1 MERFAAFTR
10 CFLLLLNDV
19 NKDNETERE
28 QLRENWNEMNSMVQS
43 IKPDSSLLPI
53 IASII
58 QFLNSFV
65 CS

>member
-1 MERFAAFTR
+1 MERFDSFTR

-58 QFLNSFV
+58 QLLNSFV

>member
-28 QLRENWNEMNSMVQS
+28 QLRENWNEMNMVQS

-58 QFLNSFV
+58 QLLNSFV

>member
-58 QFLNSFV
+58 QLLNSFV